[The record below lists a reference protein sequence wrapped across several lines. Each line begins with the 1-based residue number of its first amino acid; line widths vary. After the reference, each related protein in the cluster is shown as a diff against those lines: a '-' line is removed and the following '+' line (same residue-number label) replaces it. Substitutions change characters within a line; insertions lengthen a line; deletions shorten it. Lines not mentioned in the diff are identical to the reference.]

1 MTVGLMMLVFLFVR
15 GVCNFLGS
23 VSLQQKFEAM
33 LGPVLQP
40 HVISADGPVLQL
52 RVIAQF
58 YLENKRKYILKS

>member
-1 MTVGLMMLVFLFVR
+1 MMLVFLFVR